1 MQTSLQSNASQDIL
15 ALYDARVAK
24 HQQFNKKTENCYQSL
39 SYFERQ
45 EMIGWLQENFE
56 NIPVLDK
63 TKKTGLEE
71 ILLGQIGSNSA
82 LLLIR
87 HALKNLKQVEFC

>member
-1 MQTSLQSNASQDIL
+1 MQTNLQSSASQDIL
-15 ALYDARVAK
+15 ALHDARVAK
-24 HQQFNKKTENCYQSL
+24 HQQFNKKTEKCYEAL

-45 EMIGWLQENFE
+45 AMIAWLQKNLEV
-56 NIPVLDK
+56 IPILDK

-87 HALKNLKQVEFC
+87 FAIIIDN